1 MKFFEFFKSKKTIP
15 APWKKYYK
23 DSDMDINIPDINM
36 YDQVLKSS
44 KLYPDNYAYQYI
56 NTKVTYKRFIK
67 KIDKCAI
74 ALKRLGIR
82 KGTIVTICLPNVPE
96 ALIAIYALN
105 KIGAIANMIH
115 PLSAEGEIKES
126 IISTKSRY
134 LIMIDMFYD
143 KVKDTIKTVN
153 LNKVIF
159 VSEFAKQIFLDRTG
173 WSNLSL
179 GVCHNVINTDEI
191 KELSK
196 ESIDLQLS
204 PSKINMCSVGRLNKI
219 KGYSRLVC
227 ILGELKN
234 NITQDWQLYI
244 LGHGEEKQLIEDAI
258 RENKLQ
264 EHVHLLGYDMNP
276 YKYVSKM
283 DLFICPSYVEGYS
296 TAVTESIIV
305 GTPVITTECSG
316 MSEILGDSQ
325 AGIIVENSDDGL
337 RYILKDLLTG
347 KIDLDTLKVNAIKR
361 SNYFNQS
368 NIKEFEDVIN

>member
-1 MKFFEFFKSKKTIP
+1 MKTKILFFHFDLGNGGAEKVLINLLKCLDYSKYDVTLYLLFKHGINLSSLPSNVKLKYLFNRAPFRGIIHLLKLLSPKALHKLLIKEKYDIEIAYLEGAPTRIISGCPDRDTKLFPWIHTQAGKSFFKSYRSLREAEKT
-15 APWKKYYK
+15 YY
-23 DSDMDINIPDINM
+23 
-36 YDQVLKSS
+36 
-44 KLYPDNYAYQYI
+44 
-56 NTKVTYKRFIK
+56 RF
-67 KIDKCAI
+67 
-74 ALKRLGIR
+74 
-82 KGTIVTICLPNVPE
+82 
-96 ALIAIYALN
+96 
-105 KIGAIANMIH
+105 
-115 PLSAEGEIKES
+115 
-126 IISTKSRY
+126 
-134 LIMIDMFYD
+134 
-143 KVKDTIKTVN
+143 
-153 LNKVIF
+153 NKVIF
-159 VSEFAKQIFLDRTG
+159 VSEFAKQTFLDTTG

-219 KGYSRLVC
+219 KGYSRLVY

-234 NITQDWQLYI
+234 NITQDWQLYL
-244 LGHGEEKQLIEDAI
+244 LGQGEEKQLIENI
-258 RENKLQ
+258 ILENKLQ
-264 EHVHLLGYDMNP
+264 EHIHLLGYDMNP

-283 DLFICPSYVEGYS
+283 DLFICSSYAEGYS
-296 TAVTESIIV
+296 TAVTESIVV

-368 NIKEFEDVIN
+368 NIKEFEDVINEL